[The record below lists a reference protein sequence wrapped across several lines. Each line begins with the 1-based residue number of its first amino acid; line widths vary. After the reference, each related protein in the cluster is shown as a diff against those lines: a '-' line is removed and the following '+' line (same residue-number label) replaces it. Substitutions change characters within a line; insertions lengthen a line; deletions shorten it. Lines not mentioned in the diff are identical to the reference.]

1 MLFPDTLHTH
11 QMAHILQISEVSE
24 KCRLVQEG
32 NLSGCGSDKREI
44 EKIWRVFYYLFIYG
58 LLYDATC
65 SSRRTFE

>member
-44 EKIWRVFYYLFIYG
+44 EKI
-58 LLYDATC
+58 
-65 SSRRTFE
+65 